1 MTDSLE
7 DRPWWDYLEHD
18 LQELLTEA
26 TLLLEKVEKWEEKF
40 HDYAFIVFPAAK
52 AYEGFLKKLFLD
64 MGFITLQQY
73 NGKRFRV
80 GKSLNPSL
88 DKHLRA
94 KYSIYDK
101 LVEFCEGDRG
111 LADVLWNTWRE
122 CRNLL
127 FHWFPKEKNA
137 IDLDEA
143 QEKVSM
149 IIYALGKAF
158 KECKIED
165 QNTQKTQRVG

>member
-1 MTDSLE
+1 ME
-7 DRPWWDYLEHD
+7 NKPWWDYLEHD
-18 LQELLTEA
+18 LQELLMEA
-26 TLLLEKVEKWEEKF
+26 DLLLKKVGKWDKKF

-64 MGFITLQQY
+64 LGFITETQY
-73 NGKRFRV
+73 TGKRFRV

-88 DKHLRA
+88 EKHLRA
-94 KYSIYDK
+94 RYSIYDK

-122 CRNLL
+122 CRNTL

-137 IDLDEA
+137 IDYEEA
-143 QEKVSM
+143 QEKVSV
-149 IIYALGKAF
+149 IHYAFDKAF
-158 KECKIED
+158 KECKID
-165 QNTQKTQRVG
+165 KGA